1 MVFAEEP
8 NVKIIDT
15 LVVQILPLD
24 SRLDLICF
32 CITLYIM
39 CSSIGLYY
47 SQSMHR
53 SLLVSVQQV
62 VQPVLPPIPSPPLHR
77 YPPMLFS
84 CSLPPHLPN
93 MHSYL
98 LCHVRGPSL
107 SCCNVT
113 GFVYKPTITS
123 RNSKTCVLLKPTLRT
138 EQEVL

>member
-1 MVFAEEP
+1 MVAAEEP
-8 NVKIIDT
+8 NVKIIDI
-15 LVVQILPLD
+15 LVLQILPLD

-93 MHSYL
+93 MHSCL
-98 LCHVRGPSL
+98 LCHVED
-107 SCCNVT
+107 
-113 GFVYKPTITS
+113 
-123 RNSKTCVLLKPTLRT
+123 LLYRVVMSPDSSTNLLLLLETPKRAYC
-138 EQEVL
+138 